1 MLNPLNTPANF
12 NSSSGFDRMS
22 LLERQAAISM
32 KWQEDQLQH
41 QPPPPLTSQ
50 VQQLGHGFFSSDD
63 QLNVFSTPAQAHQHF
78 HGFITNDHHFSGLL
92 TQGML
97 KQGPGVQT
105 TGCDNFA
112 NTGGPSFGLG
122 ACELGNITGFGMD
135 YAVSRT
141 VGCPPAVAAA
151 MADVATAATK
161 GREIILPE
169 KLSSSAGRESFKK
182 RKADKTQNQK
192 GATEEE
198 SRDKRSR
205 GCQQEEDSKVT
216 EQKSTSKNTATNNTI
231 NREPSETSKEN
242 SKISEV
248 QKPDYIHVRA
258 RRGQATDSH
267 SLAERVRREKIS
279 ERMKCLQD
287 LVPGCN
293 KITGKAGMLDEIINY
308 VQSLQGQV
316 EFLSMKLAAVNPSL
330 DFNID
335 NIFTKEIFPVGTSE
349 LQTIGSTSEIIDP
362 SNYSFDSIQQVVSCC
377 GLETGTDPPEMAL
390 RRTISAP
397 VSIHE
402 MLKESPYFSQIHPCS
417 TWDAELQSLYALDF
431 QQGKSTS
438 LLSQPC
444 TGILLS
450 CQTFSGH
457 LIIPQQ
463 ER

>member
-1 MLNPLNTPANF
+1 MLDPLNTPANF
-12 NSSSGFDRMS
+12 NRDGGFDIMS
-22 LLERQAAISM
+22 VLERQEAIWM
-32 KWQEDQLQH
+32 KWQEEQLH
-41 QPPPPLTSQ
+41 HPPPLPLQ
-50 VQQLGHGFFSSDD
+50 VRQLGHDFFNSTD
-63 QLNVFSTPAQAHQHF
+63 QLNVFSSPAQAHHHF

-92 TQGML
+92 TQGIL
-97 KQGPGVQT
+97 KQDPGVQTT
-105 TGCDNFA
+105 TGCDNFT
-112 NTGGPSFGLG
+112 NIGGPSAGLG

-141 VGCPPAVAAA
+141 VSCPPAMAAA
-151 MADVATAATK
+151 MADVATAASK
-161 GREIILPE
+161 GRETTLPE

-192 GATEEE
+192 EATEQEGK
-198 SRDKRSR
+198 DKRSR
-205 GCQQEEDSKVT
+205 GCQKEEDSKVT

-231 NREPSETSKEN
+231 NREASEN

-279 ERMKCLQD
+279 ERMKYLQD

-308 VQSLQGQV
+308 VQSLQRQV
-316 EFLSMKLAAVNPSL
+316 EFLSMKLAAINPRL
-330 DFNID
+330 DFNIGD
-335 NIFTKEIFPVGTSE
+335 ISTKEIFAVGTSE
-349 LQTIGSTSEIIDP
+349 LHTIGSTSEIINP
-362 SNYSFDSIQQVVSCC
+362 LNYPFDSIQQVVSCC
-377 GLETGTDPPEMAL
+377 GLETGADPSEMAL

-402 MLKESPYFSQIHPCS
+402 TLRDSPYFSQIHPSS
-417 TWDAELQSLYALDF
+417 TWDAELQSLYALEF

-444 TGILLS
+444 TGYLGGSNVKMVI
-450 CQTFSGH
+450 
-457 LIIPQQ
+457 
-463 ER
+463 

>member
-1 MLNPLNTPANF
+1 MLDPLNTPANF
-12 NSSSGFDRMS
+12 NRDGGFDRMS
-22 LLERQAAISM
+22 VLERQEAIWM
-32 KWQEDQLQH
+32 KWQEEQLH
-41 QPPPPLTSQ
+41 HPPPLPLQ
-50 VQQLGHGFFSSDD
+50 VRQLGHDFFNSTD
-63 QLNVFSTPAQAHQHF
+63 QLNVFSSPAQAHQHF

-92 TQGML
+92 TPGIL
-97 KQGPGVQT
+97 KQDPDVQTT
-105 TGCDNFA
+105 TGCDNFT
-112 NTGGPSFGLG
+112 NIGGPSAGVG
-122 ACELGNITGFGMD
+122 ACELENITGFGMD

-141 VGCPPAVAAA
+141 VSCPPAMAAA
-151 MADVATAATK
+151 MADVAAAASK
-161 GREIILPE
+161 GRETTLPE

-192 GATEEE
+192 EATEQEGK
-198 SRDKRSR
+198 DKRSR
-205 GCQQEEDSKVT
+205 GCQKEEDSKVT

-231 NREPSETSKEN
+231 NREASETSKEN

-279 ERMKCLQD
+279 ERMKYLQD

-308 VQSLQGQV
+308 VQSLQRQV
-316 EFLSMKLAAVNPSL
+316 EFLSMKLAAINPRL

-335 NIFTKEIFPVGTSE
+335 NISTKE
-349 LQTIGSTSEIIDP
+349 
-362 SNYSFDSIQQVVSCC
+362 QVVSCC
-377 GLETGTDPPEMAL
+377 GLETGADPSEMAL

-402 MLKESPYFSQIHPCS
+402 TLRESPYFSQIHPS
-417 TWDAELQSLYALDF
+417 TTWDAELQSLYALEF

-444 TGILLS
+444 TGYLGGSNVKMEI
-450 CQTFSGH
+450 
-457 LIIPQQ
+457 
-463 ER
+463 